1 MEMIP
6 DGYGLS
12 FGSIGKVYVIVF
24 VVFHSQSA
32 CDKQKCRNF
41 AENLIEFKNNKIN
54 RVSSSLFLKTSWKH
68 PC

>member
-24 VVFHSQSA
+24 VRFRTFSFTI
-32 CDKQKCRNF
+32 CMR
-41 AENLIEFKNNKIN
+41 
-54 RVSSSLFLKTSWKH
+54 
-68 PC
+68 

>member
-1 MEMIP
+1 MIP

-24 VVFHSQSA
+24 VVFRPLSA

-41 AENLIEFKNNKIN
+41 AENLIEYKNNKIN
-54 RVSSSLFLKTSWKH
+54 KPKKK
-68 PC
+68 

>member
-1 MEMIP
+1 MIP

-24 VVFHSQSA
+24 VLFRSLSS
-32 CDKQKCRNF
+32 CGKQKCRNF

-54 RVSSSLFLKTSWKH
+54 KPKKK
-68 PC
+68 

>member
-24 VVFHSQSA
+24 VLFHSLSA
-32 CDKQKCRNF
+32 CDKPKCRNF

-54 RVSSSLFLKTSWKH
+54 KPKKK
-68 PC
+68 